1 MKEIRQNSFAL
12 ILVIV
17 AIALIGV
24 VVFLLTEDA
33 NTIVFQSDTAYLEAA
48 ERNLIASGLAWAKQN
63 IKADQEGVFYKTIE
77 LGVTDLNIPDTN
89 LSIVIGTGRDKEVEV
104 EVSTS
109 CSRGRRT
116 FRHQDRYK
124 IREDRGQ
131 MSEVRSLL

>member
-1 MKEIRQNSFAL
+1 MKEIRQNGFAL

-17 AIALIGV
+17 VIALIGV

-33 NTIVFQSDTAYLEAA
+33 NTIVFQSDMAYLEAV

-63 IKADQEGVFYKTIE
+63 IKNGSKDICHKDIALD
-77 LGVTDLNIPDTN
+77 VTGLNIRVAT
-89 LSIVIGTGRDKEVEV
+89 LSVVIGTPTDNRV

-116 FRHQDRYK
+116 FRHNDKYK
-124 IREDRGQ
+124 IRIFYESQ
-131 MSEVRSLL
+131 TSKAQI